1 MEHDLFSKYAE
12 LQQILRDA
20 GSAAI
25 AFSGGVDS
33 TFLLAA
39 ALKTEGVR
47 AIPVTVLSETVPA
60 HDREEVSVLCRT
72 LGAELVLREMAAC
85 SIDGVREN
93 PPDRCYH
100 CKRATFAIVREEAER
115 LGLDAVFDGS
125 NHDDLADYRPGK
137 RAMQEL
143 GVRSPLQEAAL
154 TKQEIRTLSKEMG
167 LPTWNR
173 PAAACLASRVPYG
186 EKITPEKLS
195 RIDRAEQ
202 FLSGLG
208 VHRLRVR
215 LHGGDLARIEVDP
228 AEMSLVQENRD
239 TILSEFRALGIRYIT
254 LDLQGYRMGSL
265 NESLHQ

>member
-1 MEHDLFSKYAE
+1 MERDLYSKYAD
-12 LQQILRDA
+12 LQLILRDA

-60 HDREEVSVLCRT
+60 RDCEQVTVLCRE
-72 LGAELVLREMAAC
+72 LGAELILREMAAC

-93 PPDRCYH
+93 PPDRCYY
-100 CKRATFAIVREEAER
+100 CKRAVFAIVREEAER
-115 LGLDAVFDGS
+115 LGLAHVFDGS
-125 NHDDLADYRPGK
+125 NYDDLADYRPGG
-137 RAMQEL
+137 RALRER

-154 TKQEIRTLSKEMG
+154 TKQEIRALSKEMG

-186 EKITPEKLS
+186 EKITPEKLE

-202 FLSGLG
+202 ILSALG

-228 AEMSLVQENRD
+228 AEMLLVLENRD
-239 TILSEFRALGIRYIT
+239 AILRDFRALGIRYT
-254 LDLQGYRMGSL
+254 ALDLQGYRMGSL